1 MESDNPVGTGG
12 VWDMCL
18 CCMGEEWAGGMGQGE
33 WGSVMYVCCECGLF
47 VSMAGPGIS
56 ILC

>member
-1 MESDNPVGTGG
+1 MRGLGLGLTNPVGTGG

-33 WGSVMYVCCECGLF
+33 WGSVMYV
-47 VSMAGPGIS
+47 
-56 ILC
+56 